1 MEQFGIFLLLLNPV
15 KYQVDLCP
23 VKVNGTV
30 ITEQRRQ
37 LMASSLYQKLQ
48 NVDVIPME
56 YTSIRNIVNWFA
68 EHNDGYK
75 VLYAMLEL
83 VHPAL
88 QWDAVILLPKSHECN
103 DDIHTYYQKF
113 DAWLCYEAYANRPY
127 SAREQVNHFI
137 RELSSAFCSSCG
149 SHSPAFR
156 CMEPLQCQCTRGTK
170 DYHATKHHWAL
181 HEGGT
186 GTIHVPYSSYARKE
200 EYKKGTYLW
209 L

>member
-1 MEQFGIFLLLLNPV
+1 MQNQNMPHPYLEGNLPPVNHDQAVKRAKIQFTGLGGMFIFYYQLLNSMEQFGIFLLLLNPV

-88 QWDAVILLPKSHECN
+88 Q
-103 DDIHTYYQKF
+103 
-113 DAWLCYEAYANRPY
+113 
-127 SAREQVNHFI
+127 
-137 RELSSAFCSSCG
+137 
-149 SHSPAFR
+149 
-156 CMEPLQCQCTRGTK
+156 
-170 DYHATKHHWAL
+170 
-181 HEGGT
+181 
-186 GTIHVPYSSYARKE
+186 
-200 EYKKGTYLW
+200 
-209 L
+209 

>member
-1 MEQFGIFLLLLNPV
+1 VKRAKIQFTGLGGMFIFYYQLLNSMEQFGIFLLLLNPV

-88 QWDAVILLPKSHECN
+88 Q
-103 DDIHTYYQKF
+103 
-113 DAWLCYEAYANRPY
+113 
-127 SAREQVNHFI
+127 
-137 RELSSAFCSSCG
+137 
-149 SHSPAFR
+149 
-156 CMEPLQCQCTRGTK
+156 
-170 DYHATKHHWAL
+170 
-181 HEGGT
+181 
-186 GTIHVPYSSYARKE
+186 
-200 EYKKGTYLW
+200 
-209 L
+209 